1 MKHRVGDTVVIVGDH
16 GHGHDFVIGE
26 KVTVTTVDYDGVDY
40 HVRGTNTVGGRWIRE
55 DECEAYQETIPME
68 ITSMK
73 HKASDKLVEAYQDT
87 PITQDATGGP
97 SLYYDMPYATWVTTN
112 DQMEY
117 LAEHKW
123 GKYAIHLKDI
133 FKGLC
138 RWGDKQGTTPSYDA
152 RKIIY
157 YGLRVL
163 MMLEGKANVQQYL
176 SDLKNDP
183 QFKENK

>member
-1 MKHRVGDTVVIVGDH
+1 
-16 GHGHDFVIGE
+16 
-26 KVTVTTVDYDGVDY
+26 
-40 HVRGTNTVGGRWIRE
+40 
-55 DECEAYQETIPME
+55 
-68 ITSMK
+68 MK
-73 HKASDKLVEAYQDT
+73 HKVGDKVVITGNISSHSYKIGEVAVITDVSKEFGDCYYCNSAVDSTKRYFLFDDEFEEYQET

-138 RWGDKQGTTPSYDA
+138 RWGDKQGTTPNYDA

-163 MMLEGKANVQQYL
+163 MMLEGKANVQKYL

-183 QFKENK
+183 QFKESK

>member
-1 MKHRVGDTVVIVGDH
+1 MKHKVGDKVVVISNISNHGFDLGDVVTIMEITNN
-16 GHGHDFVIGE
+16 GHYYSEEVHKCYGWFI
-26 KVTVTTVDYDGVDY
+26 
-40 HVRGTNTVGGRWIRE
+40 NE
-55 DECEAYQETIPME
+55 DEC
-68 ITSMK
+68 
-73 HKASDKLVEAYQDT
+73 EAYQDT

-138 RWGDKQGTTPSYDA
+138 RWGDKQGTTPSYDT

-163 MMLEGKANVQQYL
+163 MMLEGKANLQQYL

-183 QFKENK
+183 QFKESK

>member
-1 MKHRVGDTVVIVGDH
+1 MKHKVGDKVVVTSNYISSYGFDLGD
-16 GHGHDFVIGE
+16 V
-26 KVTVTTVDYDGVDY
+26 VTIMEVANNGFDYFAARRKGC
-40 HVRGTNTVGGRWIRE
+40 GWFINE
-55 DECEAYQETIPME
+55 DECEAYQET
-68 ITSMK
+68 S
-73 HKASDKLVEAYQDT
+73 
-87 PITQDATGGP
+87 ITQDATGGP
-97 SLYYDMPYATWVTTN
+97 SPYYDMPYATWVTTN

-163 MMLEGKANVQQYL
+163 MMLEGKASMQQYL

-183 QFKENK
+183 QFKEDK

>member
-1 MKHRVGDTVVIVGDH
+1 MKHKVGDTVVITSNSLRGHGFMVGDRAT
-16 GHGHDFVIGE
+16 IIE
-26 KVTVTTVDYDGVDY
+26 VDNYKLSYLAKDTDDGY
-40 HVRGTNTVGGRWIRE
+40 SWYIFE
-55 DECEAYQETIPME
+55 DECEAYQEPISME

-73 HKASDKLVEAYQDT
+73 HRVADKLVEAYQET
-87 PITQDATGGP
+87 SITQDATGGP
-97 SLYYDMPYATWVTTN
+97 SPYYDMPYATWVTTN

-163 MMLEGKANVQQYL
+163 MMLEGKASMQQYL

-183 QFKENK
+183 QFKEDK

>member
-1 MKHRVGDTVVIVGDH
+1 
-16 GHGHDFVIGE
+16 
-26 KVTVTTVDYDGVDY
+26 
-40 HVRGTNTVGGRWIRE
+40 
-55 DECEAYQETIPME
+55 
-68 ITSMK
+68 MK
-73 HKASDKLVEAYQDT
+73 HKVFEEYQET

-138 RWGDKQGTTPSYDA
+138 RWGDKQGTTPNYDA

-163 MMLEGKANVQQYL
+163 MMLEGKANVQKYL

-183 QFKENK
+183 QFKVLGVNPELYDLTKEID